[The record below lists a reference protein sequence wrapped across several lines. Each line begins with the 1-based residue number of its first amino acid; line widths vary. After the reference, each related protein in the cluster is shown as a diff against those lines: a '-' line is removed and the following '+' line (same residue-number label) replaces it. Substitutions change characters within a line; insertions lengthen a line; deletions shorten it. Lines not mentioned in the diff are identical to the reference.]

1 MAMLTGLNI
10 DANVEESNGGF
21 TVLPAG
27 NYKVCLVGDELVDNK
42 SGSGK
47 ILKLKLQVIE
57 GQYAGEI
64 LKDNLNITNP
74 SPVAQK
80 IGQGTLK
87 RICNICSA
95 PFPPQDTNSLMGKP
109 MVITVQVEEFK
120 SNNTGNMLKSNKIKK
135 YDNATAA
142 VTETNQAPPQ
152 QQKASGW

>member
-1 MAMLTGLNI
+1 MAILTGLNI

-42 SGSGK
+42 SNTGK

-57 GQYAGEI
+57 GQYAGEV
-64 LKDNLNITNP
+64 LNDNLNITNP

-87 RICNICSA
+87 RICNLCSS

-109 MVITVQVEEFK
+109 MMVTVQVEEFK

-135 YDNATAA
+135 YDTATS
-142 VTETNQAPPQ
+142 TMPETNQAQPQ
-152 QQKASGW
+152 QQRASGW